1 MEWLIC
7 MAVGAVS
14 GFMAGLLGI
23 GGGAIIVPALLYAL
37 PLVGVAGPELMKVA
51 VATSLAIVVPT
62 AIASAQ
68 AHAAKGSVSWEA
80 FARMTPGAVLGAMA
94 GAMFAAQVNSQIIT
108 LVFIA
113 FALHNAARMIMGA
126 RRSAMSAAPL
136 PSVATL
142 SAKGVGVGALSSLLG
157 VAGGA
162 LVTAILSRHV
172 TLPRAIGTASAIG
185 LPLATA
191 SAFAYA
197 LADPPSGC
205 PQGCVGYVFL
215 PAVGAVGV
223 AAVLT
228 APWGARAAHLLPV
241 AALKRIFGCML
252 LIVAGNLIHKTL
264 PSNAAVYA
272 EAHLIMSAMLQRQT
286 GEAPAGSQAPRWL
299 GGEGVEPMERD
310 KRAAASTN

>member
-37 PLVGVAGPELMKVA
+37 PLAGVGGPELMKVA

-80 FARMTPGAVLGAMA
+80 FARMTPGVVLGAMA
-94 GAMFAAQVNSQIIT
+94 GAMLAAQVSPQIVT
-108 LVFIA
+108 LIFIA
-113 FALHNAARMIMGA
+113 FALRTSALMIMGA
-126 RRSAMSAAPL
+126 RRSATSVAPL
-136 PSVATL
+136 PGVISL
-142 SAKGVGVGALSSLLG
+142 SAKGLGVGALSSLLG

-162 LVTAILSRHV
+162 LVTPILSRHV
-172 TLPRAIGTASAIG
+172 ALPRAIGTAAAIG

-205 PQGCVGYVFL
+205 PQGCAGYVFL

-272 EAHLIMSAMLQRQT
+272 KARLIMSAMLQRQT
-286 GEAPAGSQAPRWL
+286 GEAPAGSRVPEWL
-299 GGEGVEPMERD
+299 GWKSSSP
-310 KRAAASTN
+310 